1 MWKDI
6 LKRKKF
12 YASKVDSLVNEV
24 YTGKIIDADFK
35 EVKQLLADED
45 LTVRFHVEVQVQGG
59 EFTGLF
65 TIAARTFTEF
75 LARLAT
81 NLVGTKIP
89 ELGREFSKKKDT
101 IRIYSTDM

>member
-1 MWKDI
+1 MWEDI

-24 YTGKIIDADFK
+24 YTGKLIDADFK
-35 EVKQLLADED
+35 KVKQLLADED

-75 LARLAT
+75 LARIVT
-81 NLVGTKIP
+81 NLVGTRIP